1 VDSAEHAP
9 SDSAKVS
16 GMPSPLSPA
25 IQNHLLL
32 HGPCT
37 VEEIHEALVAQAI
50 TTTKTATGVR
60 NALTGCRFA
69 FRLPDERWDLTTRA
83 MSGVILTVRPRSRLR
98 DNVLWVHR
106 DLEPFD
112 GLLTGRE
119 VPLLTGGSA
128 RLGGG
133 SEVRTLVGPDGWLP
147 EIPLGGLIGL
157 RWSGHALDVFGIEQP
172 VPTDAAALAPVRDLL
187 RRHAE
192 ALSQPHRTQPE
203 LAAVFISA
211 LREAPEL
218 FSQPL
223 PPLSE
228 ILPLAERAFDDTSLW
243 EAHRDG
249 RRLTLHLPHRV
260 YDELSRRADLLG
272 ERVPDHAAVLLGAA
286 VDRVQALVRAR
297 QDPPYYGDRY
307 RDEDVI
313 SALRWTS

>member
-1 VDSAEHAP
+1 M
-9 SDSAKVS
+9 VS
-16 GMPSPLSPA
+16 RMPSPLTRA
-25 IQNHLLL
+25 VQNHLML

-37 VEEIHEALVAQAI
+37 VEEIHEALAAQAI
-50 TTTKTATGVR
+50 MTTRTATGVR
-60 NALTGCRFA
+60 NALTGSPFA
-69 FRLPDERWDLTTRA
+69 FRLPDERWDLTSRA

-98 DNVLWVHR
+98 DSVLWVHR

-119 VPLLTGGSA
+119 VPLLSGGCA

-147 EIPLGGLIGL
+147 EIPPGGLVGL
-157 RWSGHALDVFGIEQP
+157 RWSGHALDVFPIEQP
-172 VPTDAAALAPVRDLL
+172 VPTDPAALAPVRDLL
-187 RRHAE
+187 RRHSE
-192 ALSQPHRTQPE
+192 SLSQPHRVKPE
-203 LAAVFISA
+203 LAAVFLSA

-228 ILPLAERAFDDTSLW
+228 ILPLPEHAFDDTALW

-249 RRLTLHLPHRV
+249 RRLTLHLPPRV

-272 ERVPDHAAVLLGAA
+272 EQVPDHAAVLLGAA

-297 QDPPYYGDRY
+297 HDPPYYEDRY
-307 RDEDVI
+307 RDDDVL
-313 SALRWTS
+313 SPLRWTS